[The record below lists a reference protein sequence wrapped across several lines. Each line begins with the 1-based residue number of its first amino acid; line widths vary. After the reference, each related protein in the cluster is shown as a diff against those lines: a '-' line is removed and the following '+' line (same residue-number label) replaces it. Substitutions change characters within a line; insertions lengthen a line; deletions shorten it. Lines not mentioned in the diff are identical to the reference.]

1 MTDHEGDR
9 LYFLSQGI
17 LESVA
22 NWSDAQGEAVGDRS
36 LFPDPHPES
45 PIVSLSPKCVVF
57 ICILYHHIGNTK
69 MGNRNQTMQMSFLN

>member
-17 LESVA
+17 LESVG

-36 LFPDPHPES
+36 LFPDP
-45 PIVSLSPKCVVF
+45 
-57 ICILYHHIGNTK
+57 
-69 MGNRNQTMQMSFLN
+69 